1 MIAYLDKHT
10 SVLKNKKDI
19 IKQYKDYVPTKLIA
33 REYGVTRGC
42 IYQNLRDWGIKR
54 ENGI

>member
-1 MIAYLDKHT
+1 MIAYLDKHK